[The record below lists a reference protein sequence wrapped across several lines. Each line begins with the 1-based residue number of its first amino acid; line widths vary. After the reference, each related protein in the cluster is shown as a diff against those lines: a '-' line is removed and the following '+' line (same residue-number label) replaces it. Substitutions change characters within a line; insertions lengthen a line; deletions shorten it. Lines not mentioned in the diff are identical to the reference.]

1 MKNYTYR
8 KYDAGTYPG
17 HLSEQFKPTVGLSP
31 EDEQMVSEVLAEQN
45 AKMAPKE
52 KMIKAVK
59 QSGQPGAT
67 AASREDEEVDTTPW
81 MPELYENGGDD
92 DIIGKMSK

>member
-8 KYDAGTYPG
+8 KYDAGSYPG
-17 HLSEQFKPTVGLSP
+17 HLSEQFTPAIGLSP
-31 EDEQMVSEVLAEQN
+31 EDQQMVNEVLAEQN
-45 AKMAPKE
+45 AKMDPKE
-52 KMIKAVK
+52 KMIKAVR

-67 AASREDEEVDTTPW
+67 QAMHEDDEVDTTPW
-81 MPELYENGGDD
+81 MPELYEEGGDD